1 MKIEVIKIELAIE
14 NIYNSV
20 AYPNIGLFIV
30 NNNEIVLVYHISNIR
45 SVIFCGYVHENQELL
60 KGNTEETNEKGTVT
74 ESFALEL
81 ATVLTRKQ

>member
-14 NIYNSV
+14 DMYNSV

-30 NNNEIVLVYHISNIR
+30 NNNEIVLVYNMSNLR
-45 SVIFCGYVHENQELL
+45 SVVFCGYINDNQELL